1 MGARKVKYSRDAA
14 NRQPDIIEIIYQ
26 GSLRGALLLFLT
38 FSPLKQ
44 SVEGYSYITTP
55 NPVIC
60 YNTEDKMDKRG
71 WIKKNFIPL
80 LALLLVIA
88 ITVGIFYF
96 YKSYPGRVD
105 QLKGYGYLGAFLIS
119 LTFNAT
125 VILPAGNILI
135 LSVLGAVLPSATVV
149 GLVGGTGAAIGEI
162 TGYMAGYSGR
172 GLAKR
177 SKMYNRVEGWMKR
190 WGTLTIFIMSVVP
203 FIFDLAGI
211 AAGVLRFPF
220 WKFFLLCWL
229 GRTLLYVGVA
239 LAGAWGWEAVLH

>member
-1 MGARKVKYSRDAA
+1 MDKKVKNDKQAGVEKG
-14 NRQPDIIEIIYQ
+14 NW
-26 GSLRGALLLFLT
+26 
-38 FSPLKQ
+38 LK
-44 SVEGYSYITTP
+44 
-55 NPVIC
+55 
-60 YNTEDKMDKRG
+60 KR
-71 WIKKNFIPL
+71 FIPL

-96 YKSYPGRVD
+96 YRSSPGRID

-125 VILPAGNILI
+125 LILPAGNILI

-149 GLVGGTGAAIGEI
+149 GLAGGAGAAIGEI

-172 GLAKR
+172 GLAER
-177 SKMYNRVEGWMKR
+177 SKMYKRVESWMRR
-190 WGTLTIFIMSVVP
+190 WGAPTIFIMSVVP
-203 FIFDLAGI
+203 FVFDLAGI

-229 GRTLLYVGVA
+229 GRTLLYMGAA
-239 LAGAWGWEAVLH
+239 LAGAWGWEAALP